1 MEKLKDI
8 ILVEIEAEYGTDPTP
23 IVAADEI
30 IVHGTPTFQLVTKVL
45 ERPVP
50 LPYFGKI
57 APVIVGEA
65 YKLSFKAEIT
75 PSGAAGTAPR
85 FGKLL
90 RAAGLTEA
98 ISAGASAT
106 YTPHST
112 HLGESCTIYYWAG
125 GVKHIL
131 RGCVANI
138 KIPLVAGEMILAD
151 VEVTGLYGG
160 TIADVAFPT
169 PTFETASP
177 LIWTA
182 AAFKFSAIT
191 TLICSKLDF
200 DLGNEIAPRRDA
212 NAALTPGI
220 SRYFIKDRNPKVSF
234 DIEKEDLS
242 TINPYTLHSAQTLS
256 DLETKPTGTA
266 GSKIEILINDIALDA
281 PSFGDKESVRVWN
294 LSGAPKVTLAA
305 GNAEFS
311 IAFK

>member
-1 MEKLKDI
+1 MEQLKDI
-8 ILVEIEAEYGTDPTP
+8 ILVELEAEYGTD
-23 IVAADEI
+23 IVPAVAGDEI
-30 IVHGTPTFQLVTKVL
+30 IVHGPPTFSLATKML

-65 YKLSFKAEIT
+65 YKLNFKAEIT

-90 RAAGLTEA
+90 RAAGLTET
-98 ISAGASAT
+98 ISAGVSVT
-106 YTPHST
+106 YAPHST
-112 HLGESCTIYYWAG
+112 HLGESVTIYYWAG
-125 GVKHIL
+125 GVRHIL
-131 RGCVANI
+131 RGCVATV
-138 KIPLVAGEMILAD
+138 KLPLVAGEMILAD

-160 TIADVAFPT
+160 TISDVAFPS
-169 PTFETASP
+169 PTFESAMP

-182 AAFKFSAIT
+182 ANFKFATIT

-200 DLGNEIAPRRDA
+200 DFGNEIAPRRDA

-220 SRYFIKDRNPKVSF
+220 SRYYIKDRNPKVSF

-242 TINPYTLHSAQTLS
+242 TINPYTLHTAQTLS

-266 GSKIEILINDIALDA
+266 GSKIELLINDIALDA
-281 PSFGDKESVRVWN
+281 PTFGDKENVRVWN